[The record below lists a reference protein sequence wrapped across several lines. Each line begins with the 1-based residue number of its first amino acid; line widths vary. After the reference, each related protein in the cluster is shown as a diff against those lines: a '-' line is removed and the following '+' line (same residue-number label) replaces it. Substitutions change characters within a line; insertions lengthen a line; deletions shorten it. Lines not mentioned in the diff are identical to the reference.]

1 MLQLT
6 NVTVSSPSKVIL
18 DQLSLTVSA
27 GEAVGIVGEKWQWQN
42 NDFKTAFGSSLE

>member
-27 GEAVGIVGEKWQWQN
+27 GEAVGIVGESGSGK
-42 NDFKTAFGSSLE
+42 DFKTAFGSSLE

>member
-27 GEAVGIVGEKWQWQN
+27 GEAVGIVGESGRN